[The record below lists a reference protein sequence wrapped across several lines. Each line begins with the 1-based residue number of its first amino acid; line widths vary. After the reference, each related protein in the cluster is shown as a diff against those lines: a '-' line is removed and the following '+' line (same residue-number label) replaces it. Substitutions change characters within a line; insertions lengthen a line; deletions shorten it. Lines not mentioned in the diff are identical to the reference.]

1 MHWTAYYKD
10 ECKIHQ
16 NSKDNRY
23 YLKKL
28 GQRQYHQIA
37 ATESGQY
44 IKLNIKILSQLTK
57 AIINSGV
64 TRNFMSPECK
74 GKLRIPGQIKT
85 EPIPIMGLNGELF
98 KEKLD

>member
-1 MHWTAYYKD
+1 MAYYKD
-10 ECKIHQ
+10 KCKIYQ
-16 NSKDNRY
+16 NGKDNRY

-28 GQRQYHQIA
+28 RQRWYCQIA
-37 ATESGQY
+37 ATESGQH

-57 AIINSGV
+57 AIINLGV
-64 TRNFMSPECK
+64 TGNFILPEYK
-74 GKLRIPGQIKT
+74 EKLRILGQIKP